1 MRWLF
6 RGRVVSRIFELRQ
19 EIELFFIKQRYDEY
33 KLMLIDLLW
42 LQILAYLS
50 DISTKLK
57 LNELNF
63 GLILKSCFAQSLVD
77 FFGVVLKMLNVSAK

>member
-1 MRWLF
+1 
-6 RGRVVSRIFELRQ
+6 
-19 EIELFFIKQRYDEY
+19 
-33 KLMLIDLLW
+33 MLIDLLW